1 MKRFRDVQHQPVVKR
16 RMSHC
21 CRLSSDQF
29 YGPMW
34 PVCSLFLPLA
44 SGLLI
49 IPGGTEVGRGTGAVA
64 SHGEGEARWGTH
76 DPIPSTRVMIINPAG
91 TAPFNRTSA
100 GQRRRRL
107 RSAWRASALLFLP
120 VPRTHRPSFFGF
132 FFFFPLTN

>member
-1 MKRFRDVQHQPVVKR
+1 M
-16 RMSHC
+16 
-21 CRLSSDQF
+21 
-29 YGPMW
+29 
-34 PVCSLFLPLA
+34 
-44 SGLLI
+44 
-49 IPGGTEVGRGTGAVA
+49 GRGTGAVA

-120 VPRTHRPSFFGF
+120 VPRTHWPSFFGF